1 MTDTAGPGPASR
13 GAPDSAAAIRSRLA
27 MIASTGL
34 ALLRWGLA
42 AFAIWAA
49 FEWSDDAICAV
60 INLSLVAL
68 PFLLLLGLTG
78 RWVAALSGASAFALF
93 LYGMGEVKFVY
104 FYTRLIAA
112 DWHFVTEPSNWTIV
126 RQYPRIYGVL
136 GGFAFGAGLLAIDA
150 LLAGRRQRWRPGLA
164 ARAAMLVAA
173 GSLVLFA
180 AANRKHHDWEVFTD
194 DATCGTAHRC
204 GVATRLLYS
213 LQMFEFD
220 PPGHA
225 GDPTLFLHREQT
237 LAAAPGPEP
246 SLARP
251 PDILLWLHESTF
263 DPRRYQLPGARF
275 PNYRMFAPA
284 PLTRTL
290 GPLRVHTY
298 GGKTWL
304 SEFTVLTGLIP
315 DDFGARRSLVFN
327 ATGPQTQTNLFRLL
341 KGNGYR
347 VVVLMPTFKRFY
359 GAGRT
364 YEAMGADEVYSLRD
378 FREYDAIPGDEWD
391 IAETP
396 RMAEAALKIVAR
408 HRAGPDAAQPLF
420 LYFLSVKEHAPY
432 ERRTPIAYGLH
443 KAPIGHALKGRLSDY
458 AARLVTLDDAVTTVE
473 RALLAHDAPPTLFA
487 WFGDHQAYYE
497 AASPPYRDRFPD
509 PKHVT
514 QFQVRAN
521 YPTGRVPRQPI
532 MDLAF
537 LPALLADL
545 SGVERD
551 TYFAALSAMRR
562 LCDGQLN
569 DCGETALVDSYKA
582 RVFGR
587 EVGLFAPE

>member
-1 MTDTAGPGPASR
+1 MTAPVVPA
-13 GAPDSAAAIRSRLA
+13 ADSAAALRARLA
-27 MIASTGL
+27 KLGRVGL

-42 AFAIWAA
+42 AFAVWAS
-49 FEWSDDAICAV
+49 FEWSDDPVCAV
-60 INLSLVAL
+60 INLSLVGL
-68 PFLLLLGLTG
+68 PFLLLFALTG
-78 RWVAALSGASAFALF
+78 RWVLALSGASAFALF
-93 LYGMGEVKFVY
+93 LYGMGEIKFVY

-112 DWHFVTEPSNWTIV
+112 DWAFVAEPSNWTIV

-136 GGFAFGAGLLAIDA
+136 GGFVFGAGLLALDA
-150 LLAGRRQRWRPGLA
+150 GLAARRQRWRPGPA
-164 ARAAMLVAA
+164 TRAAALLLAGLLVVHAA
-173 GSLVLFA
+173 V
-180 AANRKHHDWEVFTD
+180 NRRHHDWEVFTD
-194 DATCGTAHRC
+194 DATCGIAKHC

-213 LQMFEFD
+213 LQMFEFEL
-220 PPGHA
+220 PGHD
-225 GDPTLFLHREQT
+225 GDPTLFLRREES
-237 LAAAPGPEP
+237 LAAAPQPLP
-246 SLARP
+246 ALARP

-263 DPRRYQLPGARF
+263 DPRRFRLPGVRF
-275 PNYRMFAPA
+275 PDYRMFEPA
-284 PLTRTL
+284 PGTRAL
-290 GPLRVHTY
+290 GPLRVHTF

-304 SEFTVLTGLIP
+304 SEFTALTGLIP
-315 DDFGARRSLVFN
+315 DDFGARRSQVFN
-327 ATGPQTQTNLFRLL
+327 ATGPRTRTNLFRLL

-364 YEAMGADEVYSLRD
+364 YEAMGADEVLTLRD
-378 FREYDAIPGDEWD
+378 FPEYDRYPGDEWD

-396 RMAEAALKIVAR
+396 RMAEAALTIVRR
-408 HRAGPDAAQPLF
+408 HHAGPDRDRPLF
-420 LYFLSVKEHAPY
+420 LYFLSVKEHGPY
-432 ERRTPIAYGLH
+432 ERSTPPAYGLA
-443 KAPIGHALKGRLSDY
+443 KAPIGRALKGRLSDY
-458 AARLVTLDDAVTTVE
+458 AARLVTLDQAVATVD
-473 RALLAHDAPPTLFA
+473 RALRAPDAAPTLFA

-497 AASPPYRDRFPD
+497 AASPPYRDGFAE

-521 YPTGRVPRQPI
+521 YPTTAVPRQPI

-537 LPALLADL
+537 LPGLLADL

-551 TYFAALSAMRR
+551 TYFASLSAMRR

-587 EVGLFAPE
+587 EVNLFPVDD